1 MSGLAEEYY
10 DQITLLRFY
19 SLFKLKIL
27 NTVTETISYPIVETF
42 HSVQGEGY
50 WTGVN
55 AFFIR
60 LAGCDVHC
68 PWCDTKHSWN
78 QRLHPKQTVTDLVK
92 TAQSHHPA
100 IVIITGGEPLM
111 HDLYPLTKRLKDVGL
126 QVHLETSGAHPVSGN
141 FDWVTFSPK
150 QFKAPHSSIYTA
162 TSELK
167 VVITNQ
173 DDFQWA
179 EQQAALVNSSTLC
192 YLQPEWDTPKS
203 KALVFD
209 YVLRH
214 PQWRISI
221 QTHKLLQIQ

>member
-1 MSGLAEEYY
+1 MLTTTE
-10 DQITLLRFY
+10 
-19 SLFKLKIL
+19 
-27 NTVTETISYPIVETF
+27 TVTYPIVETF

-78 QRLHPKQTVTDLVK
+78 MQRHPQQSTQELVQK
-92 TAQSHHPA
+92 AKSTNPA

-111 HDLYPLTKRLKDVGL
+111 HDLFPLTTALKHAGL

-141 FDWVTFSPK
+141 FDWITFSPK
-150 QFKAPHSSIYTA
+150 QFKAPHSSIYDHA
-162 TSELK
+162 SELK

-173 DDFQWA
+173 FDLKWA
-179 EQQAALVNSSTLC
+179 EQQATLVSSSTLC
-192 YLQPEWDTPKS
+192 YLQPEWNSPQS
-203 KALVFD
+203 KTLIFD
-209 YVLRH
+209 YVLQH
-214 PQWRISI
+214 PKWRISL
-221 QTHKLLQIQ
+221 QTHKLLQIR

>member
-1 MSGLAEEYY
+1 M
-10 DQITLLRFY
+10 
-19 SLFKLKIL
+19 
-27 NTVTETISYPIVETF
+27 NTVTDITYPIVETF

-78 QRLHPKQTVTDLVK
+78 SSRHPQKSVAELATIAKNVNP
-92 TAQSHHPA
+92 H

-111 HDLYPLTKRLKDVGL
+111 HDLFPLTTVLKKAGM
-126 QVHLETSGAHPVSGN
+126 QVHLETSGAHPFSGN

-150 QFKAPHSSIYTA
+150 QFKPPHSSIYSQ

-167 VVITNQ
+167 VVVTNEY
-173 DDFQWA
+173 DLKWA
-179 EQQAALVNSSTLC
+179 EQQSALIPKKALC
-192 YLQPEWDTPKS
+192 YLQPEWNSPKS
-203 KALVFD
+203 KELIFN
-209 YVLRH
+209 YILQH
-214 PQWRISI
+214 PQWRISL
-221 QTHKLLQIQ
+221 QTHKLLEIQ